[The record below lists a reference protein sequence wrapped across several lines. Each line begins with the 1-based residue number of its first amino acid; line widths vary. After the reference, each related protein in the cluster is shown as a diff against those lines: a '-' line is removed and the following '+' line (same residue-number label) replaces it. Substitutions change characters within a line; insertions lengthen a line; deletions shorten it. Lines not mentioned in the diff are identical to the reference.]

1 MIKRGDRNLIH
12 WNMRCFKFSPGA
24 CTGKSFERE
33 WVHLVLIRF
42 PQNVSGWLPFKFEL
56 VHTLILRRCGTTY
69 KLVKVCQLW
78 PSSEPISRLHHSRC
92 QCSVLMSSPEF
103 IDPIK
108 LVWTIILNSS
118 TFWSYPIIS
127 TLTSKSYKRLL
138 PSARV
143 STDVDMCVNGN
154 RDRESNRTWWRLFI
168 SLLVLCMGNRIWYIK
183 LLLASGFRKM
193 WIYCKSL
200 VKPPTHN
207 RNSWTVTQGTLFQ
220 ITWHSLYPTQFKLL
234 LVTHSDEPNN
244 RILYT
249 RTGTQWLKETDRRDC

>member
-1 MIKRGDRNLIH
+1 MIKQGDRNLIH
-12 WNMRCFKFSPGA
+12 WNMRWLNLHQELALENLLSDIPQM
-24 CTGKSFERE
+24 SI
-33 WVHLVLIRF
+33 VLICF
-42 PQNVSGWLPFKFEL
+42 PQNVSGWLPFKIKI

-118 TFWSYPIIS
+118 TCWSYPIIS

-168 SLLVLCMGNRIWYIK
+168 SLLVLCMGY
-183 LLLASGFRKM
+183 
-193 WIYCKSL
+193 
-200 VKPPTHN
+200 
-207 RNSWTVTQGTLFQ
+207 Q
-220 ITWHSLYPTQFKLL
+220 IEFDT
-234 LVTHSDEPNN
+234 
-244 RILYT
+244 
-249 RTGTQWLKETDRRDC
+249 